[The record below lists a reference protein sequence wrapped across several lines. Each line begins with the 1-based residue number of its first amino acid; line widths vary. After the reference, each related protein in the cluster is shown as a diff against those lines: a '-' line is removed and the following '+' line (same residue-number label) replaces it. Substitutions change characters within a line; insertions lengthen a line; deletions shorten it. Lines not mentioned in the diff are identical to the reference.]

1 MKSNVSF
8 DFKLFQPTGHLSES
22 VQAVWSA
29 SVASNSE
36 NEVSQWLNSDGCS
49 GVLLNLGES
58 LSLGDM
64 EFAAGAVLLPVSKQT
79 QRITLPPGAQIAG
92 LRFHPAV
99 GFGVLGKHCE
109 APIVL
114 TMEDAPLDLMT
125 LYHQLRHTKGH
136 HARVTAL
143 YRWVNRVV
151 ATSHQVPPTLSLAI
165 QSLNNLH
172 FSTKLDRLT
181 NNIPLSQRQLERQF
195 QKWMGMTAK
204 QYQRILRVQK
214 TLSVLKENQ
223 DMELVALA
231 LSHGFTD
238 QAHMTRELKQI
249 AKITPRQYREAV
261 MNAH

>member
-8 DFKLFQPTGHLSES
+8 DFKLFQPTGHLSAS

-29 SVASNSE
+29 SVASHSE
-36 NEVSQWLNSDGCS
+36 NEVSRWLNSDGCS
-49 GVLLNLGES
+49 GILLNLGES
-58 LSLGDM
+58 LSLGDIA
-64 EFAAGAVLLPVSKQT
+64 FATGAVLLPVSKQT
-79 QRITLPPGAQIAG
+79 QRLILPPGAQVAG

-109 APIVL
+109 APTVL
-114 TMEDAPLDLMT
+114 TMEDAPFDLMA

-143 YRWVNRVV
+143 YRWANRVI
-151 ATSHQVPPTLSLAI
+151 ATSHQVPPTLSQAI
-165 QSLNNLH
+165 QSLNHLP
-172 FSTKLDRLT
+172 FSTKLHRLSE
-181 NNIPLSQRQLERQF
+181 NIPLSQRQLERQF
-195 QKWMGMTAK
+195 QKWLGMTAK

-214 TLSVLKENQ
+214 TLSGLKENQ
-223 DMELVALA
+223 DMALVSLA
-231 LSHGFTD
+231 LSYGFTD
-238 QAHMTRELKQI
+238 QAHMTRELKKF